1 MSLKIEMLRCFCAVA
16 KAGNL
21 AEAADQL
28 GRTQSAVSM
37 TLKQLEA
44 HLNAPLF
51 EGERKNRLTR
61 LGEQVLTLSLG
72 QIRQFDSTVQAIE
85 ASARA
90 PQGILRIAA
99 VPSVAALTFP
109 QVVRH
114 MSDRYPGLRIE
125 LRDTDSQQVMDALVQ
140 GQADLGLASADQ
152 AIGGVRSE
160 LLFEDSYGVIL
171 SAADPLADPDR
182 PIAIRDLF
190 QRPFLRNALCER
202 IRTPE
207 FAEELGAAN
216 VVVHNTQSLL
226 AMVRTGDWVTV
237 LPQSVIRFAR
247 DGLIFRPVNGLS
259 DQRQVYLHL
268 REQDPLPA
276 YVQEAH
282 AFVKS
287 MIQTEPTPPVAAPA
301 R

>member
-1 MSLKIEMLRCFCAVA
+1 MALKIEMLRCFCTVA

-85 ASARA
+85 ASASA

-99 VPSVAALTFP
+99 VPSIAALAFP

-114 MSDRYPGLRIE
+114 MSDLHPGLQIE
-125 LRDTDSQQVMDALVQ
+125 LRDTDSQQVIDALVQ

-152 AIGGVRSE
+152 VISDVRAE

-171 SAADPLADPDR
+171 SDADPLALQDR

-190 QRPFLRNALCER
+190 QRSFLRNALCEQ
-202 IRTPE
+202 ISTPE
-207 FAEELGAAN
+207 FSEELGSAN
-216 VVVHNTQSLL
+216 VIVHNTQSLL

-237 LPQSVIRFAR
+237 LPQSVIRFAQ
-247 DGLIFRPVNGLS
+247 DGLIFRPVKGLS
-259 DQRQVYLHL
+259 DQRQVYLYL
-268 REQDPLPA
+268 RDQDPLPA
-276 YVQEAH
+276 YVREAH
-282 AFVKS
+282 AFIKT
-287 MIQTEPTPPVAAPA
+287 IFQADP
-301 R
+301 

>member
-1 MSLKIEMLRCFCAVA
+1 MSLKIEMLRCFCVVA

-114 MSDRYPGLRIE
+114 MSDLYPGLQIE

-152 AIGGVRSE
+152 VIGGVRSE

-171 SAADPLADPDR
+171 SATDPLADPDR
-182 PIAIRDLF
+182 SIAIRDLF
-190 QRPFLRNALCER
+190 QRPFLRNALCEQ

-237 LPQSVIRFAR
+237 LPQSVLRFAQ
-247 DGLIFRPVNGLS
+247 DGLIFRPVKGLQ
-259 DQRQVYLHL
+259 DQRQVYLYL
-268 REQDPLPA
+268 RDQDPCPA
-276 YVQEAH
+276 YVQKAH
-282 AFVKS
+282 AFIKS
-287 MIQTEPTPPVAAPA
+287 MIQSEPAPA
-301 R
+301 